1 MKRFERKS
9 RAAFTLIEILLVI
22 IIIISLM
29 AVLIPNIQN
38 AMNQSRKGTAQIYVA
53 KLVGDL
59 GQYELVNKRP
69 PSTEQGL
76 RSLVEKP
83 SGDPVPR
90 QWSQIETKLESDPW
104 GTEYQYEFPGK
115 HNPKSFDIFS
125 CGPDRMA
132 NTADDIGN
140 WDAAETK

>member
-1 MKRFERKS
+1 M
-9 RAAFTLIEILLVI
+9 I

-38 AMNQSRKGTAQIYVA
+38 AMNQSRVGTAKIYIA

-76 RSLVEKP
+76 RALVERP
-83 SGDPVPR
+83 SGDPIPR
-90 QWSQIETKLESDPW
+90 MWSQIETKLESDPW
-104 GTEYQYEFPGK
+104 GTEYQYVYPGK
-115 HNPKSFDIFS
+115 HNPKGFDVYS
-125 CGPDRMA
+125 CGPSRKAGDPD
-132 NTADDIGN
+132 NIGN
-140 WDAAETK
+140 WDSEGTK

>member
-1 MKRFERKS
+1 MKRLERKS
-9 RAAFTLIEILLVI
+9 TAAFTLIEILLVI

-38 AMNQSRKGTAQIYVA
+38 AMNQSRMGTAKIYVE
-53 KLVGDL
+53 KLRGDL

-76 RSLVEKP
+76 RALVERP

-90 QWSQIETKLESDPW
+90 MWTQIETKLESDPW
-104 GTEYQYEFPGK
+104 GTEFQYENPGR
-115 HNPKSFDIFS
+115 HNPKSYDVFS
-125 CGPDRMA
+125 CGPDRLSG
-132 NTADDIGN
+132 TADDIGN